1 MIWINNLKSGL
12 VLYASSDNPIIN
24 ANELP
29 RNNPINEMFEKT
41 FGSGSRIMNR
51 TVEKINPRN
60 KLIPPRD
67 GLDWLLHRIITSFLF
82 RIPRVCENRNNNIL
96 TIQEIINDPMKKSR

>member
-1 MIWINNLKSGL
+1 
-12 VLYASSDNPIIN
+12 
-24 ANELP
+24 
-29 RNNPINEMFEKT
+29 
-41 FGSGSRIMNR
+41 MNR

-82 RIPRVCENRNNNIL
+82 RIPRV
-96 TIQEIINDPMKKSR
+96 